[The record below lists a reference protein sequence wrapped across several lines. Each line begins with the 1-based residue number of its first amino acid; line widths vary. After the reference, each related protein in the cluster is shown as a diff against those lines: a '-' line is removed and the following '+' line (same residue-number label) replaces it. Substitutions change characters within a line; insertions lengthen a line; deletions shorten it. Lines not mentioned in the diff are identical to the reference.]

1 MSVSVE
7 TEDEQSFPE
16 EEEEKIN
23 IGVNQLNDKC
33 KRLESC
39 I

>member
-7 TEDEQSFPE
+7 TEDEKSFPE

-23 IGVNQLNDKC
+23 IGVNQINEKS
-33 KRLESC
+33 KGLESF